1 MSWLKKIASK
11 ISMQG
16 AQQAAE
22 ELMNAVPTVQCLT
35 VDPASANPAGQENEN
50 PAGPRRY
57 FIKADILRGAIV
69 PPSATAKPGLAVGVA
84 QEDENSTQQRRYFVK
99 NGKWVDNEEERAR
112 AGAVETTEEIIDKR
126 PVDLRTL
133 FPKLSLR

>member
-35 VDPASANPAGQENEN
+35 VHPASANPADQENEN

-69 PPSATAKPGLAVGVA
+69 PPSATAESALAVGVA

>member
-22 ELMNAVPTVQCLT
+22 DLMNAVPTVQCLT
-35 VDPASANPAGQENEN
+35 VDPASANPAGQENEK

>member
-22 ELMNAVPTVQCLT
+22 ELMNAVPIVQCLT

-69 PPSATAKPGLAVGVA
+69 PPSATAEPALAVGVA

-99 NGKWVDNEEERAR
+99 NGKWVDNEEERVR

>member
-69 PPSATAKPGLAVGVA
+69 PPSATAESGLAAGVA

>member
-1 MSWLKKIASK
+1 MSWLKKIVSK
-11 ISMQG
+11 ISAQG
-16 AQQAAE
+16 AEQAVE
-22 ELMNAVPTVQCLT
+22 QVLNAMPTVQCLT
-35 VDPASANPAGQENEN
+35 AEPASANAAGQENEN

-69 PPSATAKPGLAVGVA
+69 PPSATAEPALAVGVA

-112 AGAVETTEEIIDKR
+112 AGAVETAEEIIDKR

>member
-22 ELMNAVPTVQCLT
+22 ELNVVPTVQCLMA
-35 VDPASANPAGQENEN
+35 DPASANPAGQENEN

-69 PPSATAKPGLAVGVA
+69 PPSATAEPALAVGVA
-84 QEDENSTQQRRYFVK
+84 QEDESSTQQRRYFVK

>member
-57 FIKADILRGAIV
+57 FIKADILRGVIV
-69 PPSATAKPGLAVGVA
+69 PPSVTAEPALAVRVA

-99 NGKWVDNEEERAR
+99 NGKWVDNEEERVR